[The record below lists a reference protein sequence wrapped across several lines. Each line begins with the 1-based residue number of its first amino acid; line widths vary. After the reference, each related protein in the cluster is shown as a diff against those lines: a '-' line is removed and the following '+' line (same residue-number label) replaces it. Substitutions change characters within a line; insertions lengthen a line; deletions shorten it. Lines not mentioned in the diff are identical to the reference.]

1 MDTTPVTARCL
12 GKYYFT
18 DGDTLERCYKDSL
31 SGFRE
36 WGQLDHAKDW
46 VLQPGNIGGRLSID
60 ETSLQDDL
68 FTFVTNKDGHCRQ
81 GTLIA
86 AVRGTKASE
95 VLAIL
100 LRIPEEE
107 RLKVEEVTA
116 DLSETMAAIV
126 HAAFPNATLTLD
138 CFHIM
143 KRCNDAIEE
152 LRLRYRREAQAEQK
166 RLELE
171 HRKKLR
177 QSATRRR
184 RYRKKHPKNYK
195 GKTRGRKPM
204 RKNGKFNPPVLSNGD
219 TSNELLKRSRYA
231 LTQTPDK
238 WSERQKARMRLLFEL
253 YPRLKEAYCIVNRL
267 RAIFRS
273 PTLTKATAKPK
284 FREWYNEVSQ
294 CTLRE
299 IKAARDT
306 IKSREDEIL
315 NYFIDHSTNAGAES
329 FNSKVK
335 SFRAQLRGVSDLS
348 FFMFRLCKIF
358 G

>member
-1 MDTTPVTARCL
+1 MTARCL

-204 RKNGKFNPPVLSNGD
+204 RKNGKFSPPVLSNGD

-273 PTLTKATAKPK
+273 STLTKATAKPK

>member
-1 MDTTPVTARCL
+1 VTARCL

-18 DGDTLERCYKDSL
+18 NGDTLERCYKDSL

-36 WGQLDHAKDW
+36 WEQLDHAKDW
-46 VLQPGNIGGRLSID
+46 VLQPGNMGERLSID
-60 ETSLQDDL
+60 ESSLQDDL
-68 FTFVTNKDGHCRQ
+68 FTFVTNKDGHCKQ

-100 LRIPEEE
+100 LQIPEEK
-107 RLKVEEVTA
+107 RLEVKEVTA
-116 DLSETMAAIV
+116 DLSETMATIV
-126 HAAFPNATLTLD
+126 HTAFPNATLTLD

-152 LRLRYRREAQAEQK
+152 IRLRYRREAQAEQK

-171 HRKKLR
+171 HRKKLK
-177 QSATRRR
+177 QSAARRR

-204 RKNGKFNPPVLSNGD
+204 RKNEKFKPPVLSNGD
-219 TSNELLKRSRYA
+219 THNELLKRSRYA

-238 WSERQKARMRLLFEL
+238 WSERQKVRMKLLFEL
-253 YPRLKEAYCIVNRL
+253 YPKIKEAYDIVNHL

-273 PTLTKATAKPK
+273 STLTKETAKPR
-284 FREWYNEVSQ
+284 FREWYREVSQ
-294 CTLRE
+294 CPLRE

-315 NYFIDHSTNAGAES
+315 NYFIDRSTNAAAES

-335 SFRAQLRGVSDLS
+335 SFRAQLRGVSDLP
-348 FFMFRLCKIF
+348 FFMFRLCKVF